1 MATARLSL
9 AGLLAPIIV
18 LFACTAWAQ
27 DLELVSRQDAAD
39 GGVQGNL
46 DSHNPSISADG
57 RFVAFWSAATNLI
70 PGGGPDANG
79 NSADVFVF
87 DRATGA
93 LELVSRQAAADG
105 GAQGNNVSSE
115 SSINADGRFVAF
127 HSIATNLIPGG
138 GIDANGTSFDV
149 FVFDR
154 TTGALELVS
163 RQAAAD
169 GGAQGNFASEEP
181 SISADGR
188 FVAFV
193 SDATNLIPGGGPVAN
208 VGDDF

>member
-1 MATARLSL
+1 MTTARRSL

-46 DSHNPSISADG
+46 DSRNPSISADG
-57 RFVAFWSAATNLI
+57 RFVAFDSSATNLI

-79 NSADVFVF
+79 TFADVFVF
-87 DRATGA
+87 DRTTGS
-93 LELVSRQAAADG
+93 LELVSLQG
-105 GAQGNNVSSE
+105 GAQGNFGNSLRP
-115 SSINADGRFVAF
+115 SISADGRFVAF
-127 HSIATNLIPGG
+127 ASGH
-138 GIDANGTSFDV
+138 V

-163 RQAAAD
+163 RQDVAD
-169 GGAQGNFASEEP
+169 GGAPAGGAQIPRAIIPRSAPTDASSP
-181 SISADGR
+181 STQLR
-188 FVAFV
+188 P
-193 SDATNLIPGGGPVAN
+193 T
-208 VGDDF
+208 